1 MMLSVAILAGGLA
14 TRLRPLTETLPKA
27 LIRVNHIPFI
37 DYQLHDLKQQGIGH
51 VVLCLGYLGEMVETH
66 VGDGSRYGLAVEY
79 SYDGEYYL
87 GTCGAIKKALPLLGE
102 HFFIL
107 YGDSFLPIDFKEVQ
121 KKYESH
127 QSLAL
132 MTILKNHNQWDRSNV
147 LLKASG
153 FIEYDKITPKSGMDF
168 IDYGLIVVAKK
179 IFNAVLEGEKM
190 DLSSLFN
197 QLSLKNEMIG
207 LEVFERFYEIGSF
220 HGLRETEDYF
230 INKRN

>member
-87 GTCGAIKKALPLLGE
+87 GTCGAIKKLCHCWVSIFLFYMVT
-102 HFFIL
+102 HFYQLI
-107 YGDSFLPIDFKEVQ
+107 SK
-121 KKYESH
+121 
-127 QSLAL
+127 
-132 MTILKNHNQWDRSNV
+132 RS
-147 LLKASG
+147 
-153 FIEYDKITPKSGMDF
+153 
-168 IDYGLIVVAKK
+168 
-179 IFNAVLEGEKM
+179 
-190 DLSSLFN
+190 
-197 QLSLKNEMIG
+197 
-207 LEVFERFYEIGSF
+207 
-220 HGLRETEDYF
+220 
-230 INKRN
+230 KRNTSRTSL